1 MSIKHRIRNL
11 EGREPSDRR
20 PIKVVLHERSLT
32 PEEIRARDRAPGSLT
47 IDLTNGTPARVYEH

>member
-1 MSIKHRIRNL
+1 MSIKNRIRNL

-32 PEEIRARDRAPGSLT
+32 PEEIRAMDRAPGSLT
-47 IDLTNGTPARVYEH
+47 LDLTNGTPGTLYEH